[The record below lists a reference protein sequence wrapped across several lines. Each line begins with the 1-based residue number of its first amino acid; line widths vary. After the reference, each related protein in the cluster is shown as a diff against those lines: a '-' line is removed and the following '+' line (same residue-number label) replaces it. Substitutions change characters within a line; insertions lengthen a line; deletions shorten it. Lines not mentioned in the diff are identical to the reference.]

1 MLENS
6 HSLYKF
12 EDTLF
17 PPKITLQIKG
27 KLFTLDKPWIMGII
41 NSTPDSFYD
50 KSRTTGQSQEV
61 LTIAA
66 KMIEEGA
73 DILDIGGYSS
83 RPGAAQVSEKEEL
96 NRVIHVIKS
105 IKDSFPDILI
115 SIDTFRAKVAK
126 EAVKAGADMVNDISG
141 GGLDPEMFATVAG
154 LGVPY
159 ICMHM
164 KGDPQTMQ
172 NFSEYVDIE
181 KEVGYFFS
189 EKIEKCYKAG
199 IKDVILDIGLG
210 FSKTL
215 EQNYRLIQNF
225 SYFKSLKLPLLI
237 GASRKS
243 MIYKLLKNSPEEAL
257 NGTTALHMAALINGA
272 KIVRVHDVKEANET
286 LKIYKQIYT

>member
-1 MLENS
+1 MLENL
-6 HSLYKF
+6 HSNYKF

-27 KLFTLDKPWIMGII
+27 KLFTLDEPWIMGIL
-41 NSTPDSFYD
+41 NNTPDSFYE
-50 KSRTTGQSQEV
+50 KSRITGQPQDF
-61 LTIAA
+61 LTKAA

-73 DILDIGGYSS
+73 HILDIGGYSS
-83 RPGAAQVSEKEEL
+83 RPGAAPVTEKEEL

-105 IKDSFPDILI
+105 IKDRFPDNLV

-126 EAVKAGADMVNDISG
+126 EAVSAGADMVNDISC
-141 GGLDPEMFATVAG
+141 GGLDENMFATVG
-154 LGVPY
+154 SLGVPY
-159 ICMHM
+159 IGMHM
-164 KGDPQTMQ
+164 RGNPQSMQ

-181 KEVGYFFS
+181 KEIGYFFS
-189 EKIEKCYKAG
+189 EKIKNCYKAG
-199 IKDVILDIGLG
+199 IKDVIIDLGLG

-215 EQNYRLIQNF
+215 EQNYRLIKNF
-225 SYFKSLKLPLLI
+225 SYFKSFKLPILV

-243 MIYKLLKNSPEEAL
+243 MIYKLLENSPEKAL
-257 NGTTALHMAALINGA
+257 NGTTALHMAALIHGA

>member
-6 HSLYKF
+6 HSIYKF

-50 KSRTTGQSQEV
+50 KSRTTGESREV
-61 LTIAA
+61 LVKAT
-66 KMIEEGA
+66 KMVNEGA

-83 RPGAAQVSEKEEL
+83 RPGAAMVTEKEEL
-96 NRVIHVIKS
+96 NRVIHVIKN
-105 IKDSFPDILI
+105 IKDRFPDILI
-115 SIDTFRAKVAK
+115 SIDTFRSKVAK
-126 EAVKAGADMVNDISG
+126 EAVNAGADMVNDISG
-141 GGLDPEMFATVAG
+141 GGLDPKMFETVG
-154 LGVPY
+154 SLGVPY

-164 KGDPQTMQ
+164 LGDPQTMQ

-181 KEVGYFFS
+181 KEIGYFFS

-215 EQNYRLIQNF
+215 EQNYRLLKHF
-225 SYFKSLKLPLLI
+225 SYFNTLKLPLLI

-243 MIYKLLKNSPEEAL
+243 MIYKLLNNSPEEAL
-257 NGTTALHMAALINGA
+257 NGTTAIHMAALINGA
-272 KIVRVHDVKEANET
+272 KIIRVHDVKEANET

>member
-1 MLENS
+1 
-6 HSLYKF
+6 
-12 EDTLF
+12 
-17 PPKITLQIKG
+17 
-27 KLFTLDKPWIMGII
+27 MGII
-41 NSTPDSFYD
+41 NSTPDSFYG

-61 LTIAA
+61 LKKAA
-66 KMIEEGA
+66 RMIEEGA
-73 DILDIGGYSS
+73 AILDIGGYSS
-83 RPGAAQVSEKEEL
+83 RPGAAAVSEKEEL
-96 NRVIHVIKS
+96 NRVIHVIRN
-105 IKDSFPDILI
+105 IKGRFPGILI

-126 EAVKAGADMVNDISG
+126 EAVNAGADMVNDISG
-141 GGLDPEMFATVAG
+141 GGLDSEMFDTVGG

-172 NFSEYVDIE
+172 NFSKYADIE
-181 KEVGYFFS
+181 RDIGYFFS
-189 EKIEKCYKAG
+189 KKIEKCHKAG

-215 EQNYRLIQNF
+215 EQNYRLVQNF

-243 MIYKLLKNSPEEAL
+243 MIYKLLKTSPEEAL
-257 NGTTALHMAALINGA
+257 NGTTAVHMAALMNGA
-272 KIVRVHDVKEANET
+272 KILRVHDVKEANET